1 MAPPSN
7 RRPGFSRRA
16 QYGLFFTYLGAI
28 IGALVGAVLLL
39 LSTFNPPAFAALR
52 RTLAEV
58 TTPISS
64 GLAWS
69 SDGLAAVPAAI
80 GSYFAVHSENAQLK
94 KRLAAE
100 RQLVSRAQTLIREN
114 GQLRGLLKLRDV
126 GNAIIVTARLVNS
139 SATSTRRYA
148 TLNAGSWQGVQHGQP
163 VRDAAGLIGQVTEA
177 GPNTA
182 RVLLIVDAESI
193 VPVRR
198 TRDGLPAIAAGR
210 GDGMLEIRSAGAA
223 AMIFRPGDAFVTSG
237 TGGIF
242 PPDVPVAHVVKP
254 GRDIAVAEPAAN
266 PSALDFAIVQP
277 SFLPPPPPAPTPT
290 PGAAPSPTATPAA
303 Q

>member
-1 MAPPSN
+1 MAPPGN

-16 QYGLFFTYLGAI
+16 QYGLFFTYVGAI
-28 IGALVGAVLLL
+28 SGALAGAVLLL
-39 LSTFNPPAFAALR
+39 VSAFNPPAFAALR
-52 RTLAEV
+52 RAVAEV
-58 TTPISS
+58 ITPVSS
-64 GLAWS
+64 GLAWA
-69 SDGLAAVPAAI
+69 SDGVAGVPSVV
-80 GSYFAVHSENAQLK
+80 GSYFAVHSENARLK
-94 KRLAAE
+94 KQLTDE
-100 RQLVSRAQTLIREN
+100 RALVTRAQTLVREN
-114 GQLRGLLKLRDV
+114 AKLRALLKLRDV
-126 GNAIIVTARLVNS
+126 GNEIVVTARLVNS

-148 TLNAGSWQGVQHGQP
+148 TLNAGLWQGVRQGQP
-163 VRDAAGLIGQVTEA
+163 VREAGGLVGQVIES

-210 GDGMLEIRSAGAA
+210 GDGLIEIRSAGAA

-254 GRDIAVAEPAAN
+254 GRDVAVAEPAAN
-266 PSALDFAIVQP
+266 PSVLDFAIVQP
-277 SFLPPPPPAPTPT
+277 SFLPPPPPPPT
-290 PGAAPSPTATPAA
+290 PSPTPAATPAA